1 MNNMDRTRLIFIG
14 IVGLAVV
21 VICIIAGVVLI
32 NNRDQDATATPVA
45 EVGDIATPTRTTSN
59 GGDTS
64 EQLDSPEPVYAP
76 DADLSDGLPTYI
88 CGADAFGSYFTLQQM
103 QMAGQDVAN
112 GFHLGIVPFFLD
124 EDPAYDVS
132 EEQRTALLNN
142 GQWDCLLTTLDS
154 VALTSPGV
162 ITAIVDESAGADQLW
177 GRDVTTI
184 NDLAGKR
191 IAFARNSVGEYF
203 LYYSLSIARLNPRFD
218 VTLVPQDSV
227 ADAVAAFN
235 ANQAD
240 AVSGWEPDIFDAES
254 SGGQPILSS
263 AQMRI
268 VVDVIVT
275 SRQSVANE
283 ADLVQ
288 SFHNAWFATLK
299 AQVEGFDSAAAQ
311 IASWGH
317 NDWSFVYPESAG
329 DDFRAWLTN
338 VAQADLG
345 DNAFVM
351 RDPTPLV
358 NRLEIAKRVW
368 AISVSG
374 LTIPEYNTADLVDT
388 RFVERAAQQANLQ
401 ANGKP
406 INDTF
411 SISAQL
417 DLSGVDVDTAD
428 AITLAV
434 LPCRKFDFLPNST
447 ELTLEARRQLDE
459 CVIPTLQQSIGLFL
473 EVKGSSAWPDV
484 DPFTGATYTE
494 AEILEF
500 AEARAQSVVD
510 YLVSQG
516 VDPARFIVTATLPP
530 EDHRG
535 TADATLQAEDR
546 YVEMRLITAGR

>member
-1 MNNMDRTRLIFIG
+1 MNNMDRTRMVFVG

-21 VICIIAGVVLI
+21 VICIVGAVVLI
-32 NNRDQDATATPVA
+32 NSRDTDATPTNTA
-45 EVGDIATPTRTTSN
+45 GDASTPTRTASSN
-59 GGDTS
+59 GDDPS
-64 EQLDSPEPVYAP
+64 VQLDSPDPIYAP
-76 DADLSDGLPTYI
+76 NTDLNDGLPTYI

-103 QMAGQDVAN
+103 QVSGKDVEN

-132 EEQRTALLNN
+132 EEQRTALLNS

-177 GRDVTTI
+177 GRDITTI
-184 NDLAGKR
+184 NELSGKR

-227 ADAVAAFN
+227 TDAVAAFN

-240 AVSGWEPDIFDAES
+240 AVSGWEPDIYDAET
-254 SGGQPILSS
+254 SGGVPVLSS
-263 AQMRI
+263 AQMRV

-275 SRQSVANE
+275 SRQSVTNE

-299 AQVEGFDSAAAQ
+299 AQMEGFDAAAAQ

-329 DDFRAWLTN
+329 DDLRAWLEN

-374 LTIPEYNTADLVDT
+374 LVIPEYNTADLVET
-388 RFVERAAQQANLQ
+388 RFVERAAQQASLQ
-401 ANGKP
+401 ANGQP

-411 SISAQL
+411 SISSQL

-473 EVKGSSAWPDV
+473 EVKGSSAWPDA
-484 DPFTGATYTE
+484 DPFTGETFTE
-494 AEILEF
+494 ADILEF

-510 YLVSQG
+510 YLVTQG

-530 EDHRG
+530 EDHWQ
-535 TADATLQAEDR
+535 TADAAIQAEDR